1 MWWPVLISGLLPGLA
16 GRVTSPYSYP
26 EFSRISLRI
35 HHNGKSTERCIV
47 ALSQLHRL
55 QSRYDQPLRGYL
67 PITFRLGQCSYLLCP
82 RLFRGVTPYR
92 HDGES
97 LSCMHGMACTFRLP
111 AGPCTKEP
119 PDRYRRMCHTPDAF
133 TPGSALRHLSND
145 KATNG
150 REWGA
155 LSCCVYQKGN
165 NLSSKGQYT
174 TTNKSYVVKLVII

>member
-1 MWWPVLISGLLPGLA
+1 LVTACHERCEYI
-16 GRVTSPYSYP
+16 GRASACAFTT
-26 EFSRISLRI
+26 
-35 HHNGKSTERCIV
+35 TER
-47 ALSQLHRL
+47 ALELGL
-55 QSRYDQPLRGYL
+55 G
-67 PITFRLGQCSYLLCP
+67 ITACLSTSNQADITQCSYLLCP

-97 LSCMHGMACTFRLP
+97 LSCMQGMACTFRLP

>member
-1 MWWPVLISGLLPGLA
+1 MWCCASAFPSSPWYPPQPNQLASGKPQRKEHWFGSTSD
-16 GRVTSPYSYP
+16 RV
-26 EFSRISLRI
+26 E
-35 HHNGKSTERCIV
+35 
-47 ALSQLHRL
+47 
-55 QSRYDQPLRGYL
+55 QPSNA
-67 PITFRLGQCSYLLCP
+67 QCSYLLCP
-82 RLFRGVTPYR
+82 HIFRGVTPYR
-92 HDGES
+92 RDGES
-97 LSCMHGMACTFRLP
+97 LSCMQGMACTFRLP

>member
-1 MWWPVLISGLLPGLA
+1 MPGEPGEMEAMRGAILGWVSQGLQHEVIA
-16 GRVTSPYSYP
+16 MAS
-26 EFSRISLRI
+26 
-35 HHNGKSTERCIV
+35 CCM
-47 ALSQLHRL
+47 LH
-55 QSRYDQPLRGYL
+55 PH
-67 PITFRLGQCSYLLCP
+67 
-82 RLFRGVTPYR
+82 LFRGVTPYR

-97 LSCMHGMACTFRLP
+97 LSCMQGMACTFRLP

>member
-1 MWWPVLISGLLPGLA
+1 MWLPVLISGLLPGLA

-35 HHNGKSTERCIV
+35 HHNGKSTAAESNRICISRI
-47 ALSQLHRL
+47 SQIC
-55 QSRYDQPLRGYL
+55 YL
-67 PITFRLGQCSYLLCP
+67 QCSYLLHP

-97 LSCMHGMACTFRLP
+97 LSCMQGMACTFRLP
-111 AGPCTKEP
+111 AEPCTKEP

>member
-1 MWWPVLISGLLPGLA
+1 MGLWCCASAFPFVALVSAATEPTSIWKTTTKRALITTVDHPAREALLPPML
-16 GRVTSPYSYP
+16 S
-26 EFSRISLRI
+26 SL
-35 HHNGKSTERCIV
+35 H
-47 ALSQLHRL
+47 
-55 QSRYDQPLRGYL
+55 
-67 PITFRLGQCSYLLCP
+67 P

-97 LSCMHGMACTFRLP
+97 LSCMQGMACTFRLP

>member
-1 MWWPVLISGLLPGLA
+1 MVTA
-16 GRVTSPYSYP
+16 CHGRCEYIGRASACAFTTIGKSTAAESNRICI
-26 EFSRISLRI
+26 SRISQI
-35 HHNGKSTERCIV
+35 C
-47 ALSQLHRL
+47 
-55 QSRYDQPLRGYL
+55 YL
-67 PITFRLGQCSYLLCP
+67 QCSCLLCP
-82 RLFRGVTPYR
+82 RLFRGVTLYR

-97 LSCMHGMACTFRLP
+97 LSCMQGMACTFRLP

>member
-1 MWWPVLISGLLPGLA
+1 L
-16 GRVTSPYSYP
+16 
-26 EFSRISLRI
+26 RISLPFTT
-35 HHNGKSTERCIV
+35 TEIASV
-47 ALSQLHRL
+47 AHQHAHSPQRKEHLELADALPHGS
-55 QSRYDQPLRGYL
+55 SPFLRHFTL
-67 PITFRLGQCSYLLCP
+67 LLLLCP

-97 LSCMHGMACTFRLP
+97 LSCMQGMACTFRLP

>member
-1 MWWPVLISGLLPGLA
+1 MVTAFHGRCEYIGRASACAFTTTKRALPRYAVPSWLLVPQ
-16 GRVTSPYSYP
+16 R
-26 EFSRISLRI
+26 LRDVF
-35 HHNGKSTERCIV
+35 CMP
-47 ALSQLHRL
+47 AL
-55 QSRYDQPLRGYL
+55 
-67 PITFRLGQCSYLLCP
+67 FWLCP

-97 LSCMHGMACTFRLP
+97 LSCMQGMACTFRLP

-119 PDRYRRMCHTPDAF
+119 PDRYRRMCHAPDAF

>member
-35 HHNGKSTERCIV
+35 HHNGKSTETRVRV
-47 ALSQLHRL
+47 ACAMGS
-55 QSRYDQPLRGYL
+55 SSTYLR
-67 PITFRLGQCSYLLCP
+67 QCSYLLCP

-97 LSCMHGMACTFRLP
+97 LSCMQGMACTFRLP